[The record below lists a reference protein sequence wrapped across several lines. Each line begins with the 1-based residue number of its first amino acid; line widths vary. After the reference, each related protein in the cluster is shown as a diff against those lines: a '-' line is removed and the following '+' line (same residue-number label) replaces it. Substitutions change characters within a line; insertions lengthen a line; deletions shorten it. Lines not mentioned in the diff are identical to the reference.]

1 MFRLLHSSL
10 TNEIY
15 VKYNVERFDIY
26 TVFMREFISQYIIL
40 YDDRTII
47 MKLQFL

>member
-1 MFRLLHSSL
+1 MFRLLHSPL

-26 TVFMREFISQYIIL
+26 TVFMREFITGL
-40 YDDRTII
+40 TV
-47 MKLQFL
+47 